1 MLGAV
6 PGIIFAVHWYS
17 DYVGEGNM
25 HRSIFRSRVNEN
37 IKTHE
42 VEEHTETRQGGF
54 IVILLMLA
62 ILLFVLTP
70 VGCSTLLALLAGT
83 GAAVAP

>member
-1 MLGAV
+1 M
-6 PGIIFAVHWYS
+6 
-17 DYVGEGNM
+17 NK
-25 HRSIFRSRVNEN
+25 SIFRGRA
-37 IKTHE
+37 KTNLETPE
-42 VEEHTETRQGGF
+42 VEEHTEKRQRGF

-62 ILLFVLTP
+62 IVLFVLTP

>member
-1 MLGAV
+1 M
-6 PGIIFAVHWYS
+6 
-17 DYVGEGNM
+17 NK
-25 HRSIFRSRVNEN
+25 SIFSGRA
-37 IKTHE
+37 KTNLETPE
-42 VEEHTETRQGGF
+42 VEEHTEKRQRGF

-62 ILLFVLTP
+62 IVLFVLTP